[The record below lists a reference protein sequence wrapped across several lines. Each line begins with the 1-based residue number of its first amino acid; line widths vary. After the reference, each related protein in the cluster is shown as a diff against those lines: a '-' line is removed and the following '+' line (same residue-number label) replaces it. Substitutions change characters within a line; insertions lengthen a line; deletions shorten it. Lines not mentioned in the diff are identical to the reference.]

1 LAKDSSIDADRIRA
15 AIEKLGRQ
23 RAVDKLLELRKVRSN
38 PALATDP
45 DYRRTFNGYYRMRQ
59 KSSEFY
65 QHFFSML
72 QNAASADFPPT
83 LGTILQ
89 ELFNKTGQKHLSFGS
104 KMLATI
110 TDDAVLFDRN
120 LGAFFGVRSSPLIRR
135 DWLGEALQ
143 RYEQVRGGIQR
154 FTQRPDWPEM
164 RALFDQAFPN
174 AAHLPESRK
183 ADLIIW
189 AAHDE
194 L

>member
-1 LAKDSSIDADRIRA
+1 
-15 AIEKLGRQ
+15 
-23 RAVDKLLELRKVRSN
+23 
-38 PALATDP
+38 
-45 DYRRTFNGYYRMRQ
+45 
-59 KSSEFY
+59 
-65 QHFFSML
+65 ML